1 MVKNNSY
8 NYNDNINI
16 LNDIH
21 KIYPEKV
28 EKELS
33 KIVSKLELYDETN
46 SIQKIVN
53 NEKFDSFALIILFI
67 IIALLG
73 LFNLFSNE
81 LGGLYYGGLIF
92 FIAGYLINLSAE
104 HMTLIFLFSH
114 GITGLCLMTV
124 PIIYP
129 IIDSPIMS
137 DNPVGIYIWLGLI
150 VFTFILA
157 TIFAI
162 LYDFVEYFRLKNH
175 AKLIPLIIYLIG
187 IVMVIIL

>member
-1 MVKNNSY
+1 
-8 NYNDNINI
+8 
-16 LNDIH
+16 
-21 KIYPEKV
+21 
-28 EKELS
+28 
-33 KIVSKLELYDETN
+33 
-46 SIQKIVN
+46 
-53 NEKFDSFALIILFI
+53 
-67 IIALLG
+67 
-73 LFNLFSNE
+73 
-81 LGGLYYGGLIF
+81 
-92 FIAGYLINLSAE
+92 
-104 HMTLIFLFSH
+104 
-114 GITGLCLMTV
+114 MTV